1 VTWRR
6 ILTRPPIL
14 LKRRSAGF
22 LLEWQNTAAEEAIAS
37 QKNILKKI
45 KEGVDIG
52 IRSYKF
58 IRPDSDLGQR
68 VGNVLRRSASSTR
81 TSTRW
86 CRHPKKVVATSNGNM
101 GWLTASAATGND
113 L

>member
-1 VTWRR
+1 
-6 ILTRPPIL
+6 
-14 LKRRSAGF
+14 

-37 QKNILKKI
+37 PKNILKKI

-86 CRHPKKVVATSNGNM
+86 CRHPKMSLRQATATWVDSP
-101 GWLTASAATGND
+101 LPQPPETIFDSAGPVSHKQ
-113 L
+113 